1 MSPTPKQVSKQA
13 NMVETLSGNSF
24 AMIEKLAV
32 KKQALPMASIER
44 QTKLRAMNVV
54 LSITLS

>member
-1 MSPTPKQVSKQA
+1 
-13 NMVETLSGNSF
+13 MVETLSGNSF